1 MQTGRCARRAPA
13 RFRCVGPEVWEVF
26 MFSRFGIAAT
36 LATTIVMAV
45 AVSAAQATTVV
56 HTTFNGSTSSLSDN
70 GTVTFGPPDA
80 SFGCTGGTGNLTKT
94 GQSVGCYA
102 FAVNVPAVGG
112 TCVTITTGGRQASCS
127 GHIASSGPYNTTQ
140 R

>member
-1 MQTGRCARRAPA
+1 
-13 RFRCVGPEVWEVF
+13 

-80 SFGCTGGTGNLTKT
+80 SFGCTGGTGNLTRT
-94 GQSVGCYA
+94 W
-102 FAVNVPAVGG
+102 
-112 TCVTITTGGRQASCS
+112 RM
-127 GHIASSGPYNTTQ
+127 